1 MMESAGEASAYGFR
15 APPFGRPR
23 NDESSTIVARLR
35 IDEQT
40 AWRVADAIAE
50 GVGRDNTATAVFES
64 GDGGWALELYLTNT
78 ADRDAIREVI
88 SEIAGRSAGRALT
101 FAPLAEK
108 DWIAASLAGLGPVDA
123 GRFVVHGCHD
133 RGRIAINRVGIEIE
147 AALAFGTGHHGT
159 TRGCLLAL
167 DRILKAYEPLRVL
180 DLGTGSG
187 VLAIAAAKVRRR
199 HAVASDIDIA
209 AVRAARDN
217 ARRNGVA
224 SLVRV
229 MHGAGLAGRAISRQG
244 PFDLVL
250 ANILLAP
257 LRRLA
262 TPLARVTAPSARVVL
277 SGLLS
282 AQASAALAAYRPL
295 GFRLERRIAL
305 DGWTTLVITRSAQR
319 MNGRLSSVRGP
330 RSAAARSSSLG
341 NRCR

>member
-50 GVGRDNTATAVFES
+50 GVGRDNTAAAVFES

-159 TRGCLLAL
+159 TMGCLLAL
-167 DRILKAYEPLRVL
+167 DRLGRRRRPRQVL
-180 DLGTGSG
+180 DVGTGSG
-187 VLAIAAAKVRRR
+187 ILAIAAAKRWNRKV
-199 HAVASDIDIA
+199 VASDIDPIA
-209 AVRAARDN
+209 VVTAGANATQNGAGPFVRPVRADGTKRLPLK
-217 ARRNGVA
+217 G
-224 SLVRV
+224 
-229 MHGAGLAGRAISRQG
+229 GY
-244 PFDLVL
+244 DLIL
-250 ANILLAP
+250 ANILAGP
-257 LRRLA
+257 LKRLA
-262 TPLARVTAPSARVVL
+262 LELARVAAPAGILVL
-277 SGLLS
+277 SGL
-282 AQASAALAAYRPL
+282 
-295 GFRLERRIAL
+295 
-305 DGWTTLVITRSAQR
+305 
-319 MNGRLSSVRGP
+319 
-330 RSAAARSSSLG
+330 
-341 NRCR
+341 